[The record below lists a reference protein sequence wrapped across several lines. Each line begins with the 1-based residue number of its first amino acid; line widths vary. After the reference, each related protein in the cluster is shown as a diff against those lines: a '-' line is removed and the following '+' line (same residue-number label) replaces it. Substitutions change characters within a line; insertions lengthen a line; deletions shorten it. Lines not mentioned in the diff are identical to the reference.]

1 MYHRKVTLVGG
12 GGFIWTPQ
20 LVKDML
26 LTPSLQGTTYCLY
39 DLNKQNSD
47 LNKAYCQNL
56 ASKLGV
62 KAQFQSTNKPHTAYH
77 GADYVLIAI
86 STGGFHAMAHDLAIP
101 EHYGIYH
108 TVGDTS
114 GPGGWARLIRNFDP
128 FVAIAHNINRYCP
141 NAVVLNYTNPMTTL
155 TDVLARLCNGPVVGL
170 CHGLFANLEF
180 IKDFYHLQ
188 TEQQIHVH
196 YAGINHFFWITRAR
210 ADGIDVLADLS
221 LRLQRKSL
229 TDLIRSGADPMAFK
243 RSKAEVATELFRL
256 TGVMPYLGDRHTC
269 EFFPGYITNRTRLH
283 RLGLVRTTI
292 KERIAMRN
300 KLQAKVQR
308 AVNGPVPADQLKRS
322 RETAADIID
331 AHSNARTFIDVGNLP
346 NIGQIA
352 NLPRGMVVETA
363 VRVDANGF
371 TPLSF
376 GDLPTIV
383 HNFVRPWADVFITVV
398 DACFKKDEKLA
409 LQALRM
415 DPVCSHLTTDHV
427 NQMGLR
433 LLRAHSKYITAF

>member
-1 MYHRKVTLVGG
+1 
-12 GGFIWTPQ
+12 
-20 LVKDML
+20 
-26 LTPSLQGTTYCLY
+26 
-39 DLNKQNSD
+39 
-47 LNKAYCQNL
+47 
-56 ASKLGV
+56 
-62 KAQFQSTNKPHTAYH
+62 
-77 GADYVLIAI
+77 
-86 STGGFHAMAHDLAIP
+86 
-101 EHYGIYH
+101 
-108 TVGDTS
+108 
-114 GPGGWARLIRNFDP
+114 
-128 FVAIAHNINRYCP
+128 
-141 NAVVLNYTNPMTTL
+141 
-155 TDVLARLCNGPVVGL
+155 
-170 CHGLFANLEF
+170 
-180 IKDFYHLQ
+180 
-188 TEQQIHVH
+188 
-196 YAGINHFFWITRAR
+196 
-210 ADGIDVLADLS
+210 
-221 LRLQRKSL
+221 
-229 TDLIRSGADPMAFK
+229 
-243 RSKAEVATELFRL
+243 
-256 TGVMPYLGDRHTC
+256 
-269 EFFPGYITNRTRLH
+269 LH

-300 KLQAKVQR
+300 KLQANVQR
-308 AVNGPVPADQLKRS
+308 AVNGHVPAEQLKRS